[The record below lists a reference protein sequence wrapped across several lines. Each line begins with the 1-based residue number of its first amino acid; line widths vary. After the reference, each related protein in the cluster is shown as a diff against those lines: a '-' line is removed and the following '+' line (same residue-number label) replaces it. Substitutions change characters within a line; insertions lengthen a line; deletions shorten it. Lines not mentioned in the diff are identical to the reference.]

1 MDSPLLIFIGLVF
14 VTVFVLMFALFMPVF
29 GENGSSRKRLRER
42 LSKMAEDVEIPT
54 AVRLLREDK
63 LGKLSAT
70 ERLVETS
77 QLLVGL
83 RFLICQSGHKIL
95 AYRFILLSGCI
106 GLGAGLVLWFLSK
119 IWFLAIGAFLLG
131 SLVPYYKLIL
141 DRGQR
146 MARFEEQLPEAIDV
160 MRRALQAGHPF
171 NESLHLVGEEL
182 EDPIKKEFSI
192 TFAELNYGNDMKWAL
207 LGLLERTQSVN
218 VMALVTS
225 VLVQRETGGNLA
237 EILSNL
243 SSIIRGRFRFHR
255 KVKTLSAEGRMS
267 AWILGLVPFAL
278 IALIQL
284 TTPDYLNILFV
295 SDFGIKLCIGAFI
308 AMMIGMLW
316 IRKII
321 RIEV

>member
-1 MDSPLLIFIGLVF
+1 MNSSLLIFISLVF
-14 VTVFVLMFALFMPVF
+14 VTVFFLMFALFMPVF
-29 GENGSSRKRLRER
+29 GENGGSRKRLRER
-42 LSKMAEDVEIPT
+42 LNRMAEDIEIPT
-54 AVRLLREDK
+54 AVKLLREDK
-63 LGKLSAT
+63 LGKLSPA

-77 QLLVGL
+77 KLLDGL
-83 RFLICQSGHKIL
+83 RFLICQSGHQIL
-95 AYRFILLSGCI
+95 AYRFILLSGSI
-106 GLGAGLVLWFLSK
+106 GLACGLLVWLLAKMWL
-119 IWFLAIGAFLLG
+119 LAIGAFLFG
-131 SLVPYYKLIL
+131 SLILYYKLIL
-141 DRGQR
+141 DRAHR

-182 EDPIKKEFSI
+182 DDPIKKEFSI
-192 TFAELNYGNDMKWAL
+192 TFAELNYGNNMKWAL

-243 SSIIRGRFRFHR
+243 STIIRGRFRFHR

-278 IALIQL
+278 IALIQF
-284 TTPDYLNILFV
+284 TTPSYLTILFN